1 MPRDKNL
8 SGEERRRQIADSLKK
23 ETDPQKGGALAEK
36 HGVSRQVIVQD
47 ISLLKA
53 ANYPIIATPQG
64 YLYNHPQT
72 ETEKTA
78 SILACRHT
86 KAEMAEELNILVD
99 HGILVKN
106 VIVEHAAYGELSG
119 QLMIKSRKDVERFQK
134 LMDEQEASL
143 LADLTDGLHLH
154 TVEADDE
161 PSIEEAKQALKTRG
175 FLVEHVADE

>member
-1 MPRDKNL
+1 MPNDKKI
-8 SGEERRRQIADSLKK
+8 SGEERRKRIADALRE

-64 YLYNHPQT
+64 YLYNRPQT
-72 ETEKTA
+72 DTGKAT
-78 SILACRHT
+78 SVIACRHS

-106 VIVEHAAYGELSG
+106 VMVEHAAYGELSG
-119 QLMIKSRKDVERFQK
+119 QLMIKSRKDVERFQQ
-134 LMDEQEASL
+134 LMNEQEASL

-161 PSIEEAKQALKTRG
+161 ETIEEAKQALKTRG
-175 FLVEHVADE
+175 FLVEH